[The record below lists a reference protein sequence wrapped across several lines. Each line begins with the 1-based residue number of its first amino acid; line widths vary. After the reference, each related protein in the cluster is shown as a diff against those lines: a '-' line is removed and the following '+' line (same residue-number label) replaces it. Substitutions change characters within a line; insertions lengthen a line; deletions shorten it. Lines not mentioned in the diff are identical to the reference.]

1 MPSTQGIKL
10 GSVLFDRDSKGGGT
24 TGMGPGV
31 SAKYLKSNLVLV
43 HEFRL
48 FVANLRRPLGA
59 KTEGWGQKYRYYIEN
74 IKCIVIVNY
83 IDFYPCIC

>member
-31 SAKYLKSNLVLV
+31 SAKYLKSNLVPV
-43 HEFRL
+43 HEF
-48 FVANLRRPLGA
+48 
-59 KTEGWGQKYRYYIEN
+59 
-74 IKCIVIVNY
+74 IK
-83 IDFYPCIC
+83 IDLKN